1 MPLRDKSLLCRCEHL
16 RSQVLARSSRAA
28 AYLSPTEPC
37 FFVSLSP
44 EWLTSWDIFNMISLV
59 FIFVYVFEKGLIV
72 LSRLVTN
79 LGSPAPPALPT
90 TPPP

>member
-59 FIFVYVFEKGLIV
+59 FIFVYVFDINQRDAGNKSL
-72 LSRLVTN
+72 
-79 LGSPAPPALPT
+79 
-90 TPPP
+90 PPPGRTVCPARRAGK